1 MWLTDANLVLP
12 DRVTPGAIRLEEG
25 LIAEIVL
32 DRPARTTGQVIDLRG
47 LMVIPGIV
55 DIHGDMIERELEPRP
70 GTYFPV
76 ELALQQ
82 LDQRLAANGITT
94 AYAAI
99 ALADGPGL
107 RSEERARNLIE
118 SVNAA
123 RAQLNVDL
131 RVHARFE
138 VSLPSG
144 TALLADGLARDQIQM
159 VSLMDHTPGQGQFR
173 DLETYIQYM
182 TRWLGGDR
190 ERARETATAGLGTP
204 VSWDVAHEIARL
216 AQSRNVPLASH
227 DDDTPQKVA
236 VMHTLGTTISE
247 FPVTLQAAL
256 EAKAHGMFVAMGAP
270 NAFRGG
276 SHSGNLSAV
285 DAIRAGVVDLLCAD
299 YHPASLVQSAFAIA
313 QSGLL
318 PLEEAIK
325 LITQN
330 PARSAGLSDRGRL
343 EVGLRAD
350 VNIIEADPS
359 RKLPRVRATM
369 LQGRTIYNDGFVR
382 SPEPQALAQI

>member
-1 MWLTDANLVLP
+1 MWLTDAQLVLP
-12 DRVTPGAIRLEEG
+12 DRVAQGSIRLEEG
-25 LIAEIVL
+25 VIAEIAP
-32 DRPARTTGQVIDLRG
+32 DRPTRLTGHVIDARG
-47 LMVIPGIV
+47 LSIIPGIV

-70 GTYFPV
+70 GTFFPV

-107 RSEERARNLIE
+107 RSEERARSLIA

-123 RAQLNVDL
+123 RDQLSVDL

-144 TALLADGLARDQIQM
+144 TALLADGLSADQIHM

-173 DLETYIQYM
+173 DLETYIEYM
-182 TRWLGGDR
+182 TKWLGGDR

-227 DDDTPQKVA
+227 DDDTPEKVS
-236 VMHTLGTTISE
+236 VMHALNTTISE
-247 FPVTLQAAL
+247 FPVTLEAAL
-256 EAKAHGMFVAMGAP
+256 TAKSHGMFVAMGAP
-270 NAFRGG
+270 NALRGG
-276 SHSGNLSAV
+276 SHSGNLNAL
-285 DAIRAGVVDLLCAD
+285 DAIRAGAVDLLCAD

-318 PLEEAIK
+318 PLERAIQ
-325 LITQN
+325 LITEN
-330 PARSAGLSDRGRL
+330 PARSAGLTDRGRL

-350 VNIIEADPS
+350 LNIIDS
-359 RKLPRVRATM
+359 RTLPRVRATIR
-369 LQGRTIYNDGFVR
+369 QGRTIYSDG
-382 SPEPQALAQI
+382 SLPTLEPQTFVQI

>member
-1 MWLTDANLVLP
+1 MWLTDAQLVLP
-12 DRVTPGAIRLEEG
+12 DRVAHGSIRLEEG
-25 LIAEIVL
+25 VIAEIAS
-32 DRPARTTGQVIDLRG
+32 DRPTRLTGQLIDARG
-47 LMVIPGIV
+47 LCVIPGIV

-70 GTYFPV
+70 GTFFPV

-107 RSEERARNLIE
+107 RSEERARSLIA

-123 RAQLNVDL
+123 RDQLSVDL

-144 TALLADGLARDQIQM
+144 TALLADGLSADQIHM

-173 DLETYIQYM
+173 DLETYIEYM
-182 TRWLGGDR
+182 TKWLGGDR

-236 VMHTLGTTISE
+236 VMHALNTTISE
-247 FPVTLQAAL
+247 FPVTLEAAL
-256 EAKAHGMFVAMGAP
+256 TAKSHGMFVAMGAP
-270 NAFRGG
+270 NALRGG
-276 SHSGNLSAV
+276 SHSGNLNAL
-285 DAIRAGVVDLLCAD
+285 DAIRAGAVDLLCAD

-318 PLEEAIK
+318 PLERAIQ
-325 LITQN
+325 LITEN
-330 PARSAGLSDRGRL
+330 PARSAGLNDRGRL

-350 VNIIEADPS
+350 LNIIDS
-359 RKLPRVRATM
+359 RALPRVRATIR
-369 LQGRTIYNDGFVR
+369 QGRTIYSDGFL
-382 SPEPQALAQI
+382 PTLEPQTFVQI